1 MAFVVKPVRIN
12 KSTYLRVPKDVEELV
27 DLMGPR
33 TCTVDTKID
42 EKGCSVVYTFARP
55 VPDLA
60 SEAPH
65 RPLWLMEKEL
75 VA

>member
-1 MAFVVKPVRIN
+1 MALVVKPVRIN
-12 KSTYLRVPKDVEELV
+12 RSTYLRVPQDVEELV

-42 EKGCSVVYTFARP
+42 EKGCSLVYTFAKP
-55 VPDLA
+55 VPDPA
-60 SEAPH
+60 SEFPR

>member
-12 KSTYLRVPKDVEELV
+12 KSVYLRVPKDVEELV

-42 EKGCSVVYTFARP
+42 EKGCSLVYTFSKSA
-55 VPDLA
+55 PDLA
-60 SEAPH
+60 SEPPH

-75 VA
+75 AA